1 MAAARSR
8 RDVALI
14 ETIGASQ
21 ATRPGG
27 IMVEDII
34 KDLKESY
41 EATVRDLVRDL
52 GKLRTGRANINMLDG
67 VRIEYYGQQ
76 SSLNQVAALKV
87 ADARLITVQPWE
99 RTMINVIE
107 KAINSSDLGFN
118 CSNDG
123 VLIRV
128 PVPALTGERRQ
139 DLTRL
144 ARKIG
149 EEHKIALRNLRRDS
163 NEMLKDLEKEKE
175 ISEDD
180 LHRALARVDQSTT
193 DASKR
198 IDELVASKEADILEV

>member
-1 MAAARSR
+1 
-8 RDVALI
+8 
-14 ETIGASQ
+14 
-21 ATRPGG
+21 
-27 IMVEDII
+27 MVEDII
-34 KDLKESY
+34 KDLKESD

-99 RTMINVIE
+99 RSMINVIE

-139 DLTRL
+139 ELTRL

-149 EEHKIALRNLRRDS
+149 EEHKVALRNLRRDS

-180 LHRALARVDQSTT
+180 LHRALGRVDQVTS
-193 DASKR
+193 DFSKK
-198 IDELVASKEADILEV
+198 IDELVAAKEVDILEV

>member
-1 MAAARSR
+1 
-8 RDVALI
+8 
-14 ETIGASQ
+14 
-21 ATRPGG
+21 
-27 IMVEDII
+27 MVEDVI
-34 KDLKESY
+34 KDLKDGY

-67 VRIEYYGQQ
+67 VRVDYYGQM

-87 ADARLITVQPWE
+87 VDARMITVQPWE
-99 RTMINVIE
+99 RGLIGAIE

-139 DLTRL
+139 DLTKL

-163 NEMLKDLEKEKE
+163 NDMLKEMEKESD
-175 ISEDD
+175 ITEDE
-180 LHRALARVDQSTT
+180 LHRSQGRVDQLTT
-193 DASKR
+193 DYSKK
-198 IDELVASKEADILEV
+198 IDELVTAKEQDILEV

>member
-1 MAAARSR
+1 
-8 RDVALI
+8 
-14 ETIGASQ
+14 
-21 ATRPGG
+21 
-27 IMVEDII
+27 
-34 KDLKESY
+34 
-41 EATVRDLVRDL
+41 
-52 GKLRTGRANINMLDG
+52 
-67 VRIEYYGQQ
+67 
-76 SSLNQVAALKV
+76 
-87 ADARLITVQPWE
+87 
-99 RTMINVIE
+99 MINVIE